1 VIDEFKDGVVMVKQ
15 NKNISYQN
23 KPINGIFGIRKGEK
37 IGDKEKHITLKMFK
51 YFEKCNQ
58 DHQD

>member
-1 VIDEFKDGVVMVKQ
+1 MVKQ

-37 IGDKEKHITLKMFK
+37 IGDKEKHITINSLNYFK
-51 YFEKCNQ
+51 I
-58 DHQD
+58 

>member
-1 VIDEFKDGVVMVKQ
+1 MVKQ